1 MEWFNDSLKIHSFHY
16 RMNQCFWMNL
26 LNEWFKDKYIFKS
39 PFSPAENK
47 RCTQEFKCL
56 FYITYLI
63 LELELMFDAQPYI
76 LHTAA
81 EERME
86 GFTLWLSLSYLT
98 GASHAVR
105 GCPTLA
111 FSSLQLFQRG
121 SCGSYEGQENKS
133 NGTRCISICSLN
145 VNPEFENAP
154 LPKDLR
160 YTFIHYTKQKQ
171 LMFWISVLRNTRI
184 CK

>member
-1 MEWFNDSLKIHSFHY
+1 MH
-16 RMNQCFWMNL
+16 
-26 LNEWFKDKYIFKS
+26 
-39 PFSPAENK
+39 
-47 RCTQEFKCL
+47 TQELKCL

-63 LELELMFDAQPYI
+63 LELELMFDPQPYI

-160 YTFIHYTKQKQ
+160 YTFIHYTLYSFIQYLCSETLEYVNNCYCIFWSLCENCSSSSVFPLVSSADVSRFWSQ
-171 LMFWISVLRNTRI
+171 LTFTGDAKWPVLH
-184 CK
+184 